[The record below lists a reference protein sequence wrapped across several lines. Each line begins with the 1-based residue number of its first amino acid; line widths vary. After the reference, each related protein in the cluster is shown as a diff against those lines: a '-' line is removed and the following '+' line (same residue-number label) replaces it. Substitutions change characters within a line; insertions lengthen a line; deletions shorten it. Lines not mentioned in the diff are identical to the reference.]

1 MSMKMSVSGG
11 MDKKK
16 NAGRTG
22 GRRREQPGG
31 WRLRHICDYFM
42 ALYKDKQHKD
52 IIYDVKN
59 FALRAKGVFSYIK
72 NNLKPTILT
81 HANEPSP
88 TLYRYTYTNILIPVL
103 FLGDHQKETL

>member
-1 MSMKMSVSGG
+1 MEWIRSVKAKWWTEEG
-11 MDKKK
+11 K
-16 NAGRTG
+16 
-22 GRRREQPGG
+22 PG
-31 WRLRHICDYFM
+31 RLRHMCDYFM

-59 FALRAKGVFSYIK
+59 FALWAKGVFSYIK

-88 TLYRYTYTNILIPVL
+88 TLYRYTYMNILIPVL
-103 FLGDHQKETL
+103 FLGRKPKRDTLRQI